1 MRHQPNILWIT
12 LDSVRADHT
21 SMHDYRRDT
30 TPELQRIANHEVGNQ
45 FQNAIAHS
53 NKTPTSVPSML
64 TGMSPSRHQMV
75 GTKRDAMLPDS
86 IQTVPELLSA
96 CGYQTIGISENVYA
110 GELKKIDTRF
120 SDFTRTSASGIQDF
134 VSSELGI
141 SFLKYVFNT
150 RSHGPGLTL
159 DKHAHG
165 NNYSFFTMDVA
176 RRKLRKTSEPFFCYI
191 HSNEPHHPYIP
202 PISYQSEYIDEVEAS
217 VTEAIEFAATMS
229 NERWRWMAGGLPIS
243 DTEWEMLYAM
253 YDATIKYIDD
263 CVGRFFDFVQRECG
277 ETIVIITSD
286 HGELFGEHGLLDHH
300 SVLDDSLIH
309 VPLITYNLSD
319 VSDHTDQPTQ
329 HADIMQTLLSSV
341 GADTHQLEGYD
352 IRDQQ
357 RSVAI
362 SQGVRSSVDDENEQ
376 NYQKILQYN
385 SDIDLSHLPESLAT
399 SARTSD
405 FKLVRTTERQRLYK
419 LPDEQNDVKHQFTS
433 VFEDLSTFLDSWTES
448 QGELSNYTTEDR
460 ELNDEMKRHLHDM
473 GYL

>member
-1 MRHQPNILWIT
+1 
-12 LDSVRADHT
+12 
-21 SMHDYRRDT
+21 
-30 TPELQRIANHEVGNQ
+30 
-45 FQNAIAHS
+45 
-53 NKTPTSVPSML
+53 
-64 TGMSPSRHQMV
+64 
-75 GTKRDAMLPDS
+75 
-86 IQTVPELLSA
+86 
-96 CGYQTIGISENVYA
+96 
-110 GELKKIDTRF
+110 
-120 SDFTRTSASGIQDF
+120 
-134 VSSELGI
+134 
-141 SFLKYVFNT
+141 
-150 RSHGPGLTL
+150 
-159 DKHAHG
+159 
-165 NNYSFFTMDVA
+165 
-176 RRKLRKTSEPFFCYI
+176 
-191 HSNEPHHPYIP
+191 
-202 PISYQSEYIDEVEAS
+202 

-329 HADIMQTLLSSV
+329 NADIMQTLLSSV

-405 FKLVRTTERQRLYK
+405 FKLVSTTERQRLYK